1 MRTICRAALISSVLC
16 LAGGEAAAAGAP
28 HGFWKCSMGKRG
40 VYLAVLPGGVLS
52 FDGAAA
58 RYKVTGS
65 ALQVQQDGR
74 WVDYPYALTRKGKA
88 LSITMPGNQRLAC
101 KPVSLRGVASLQG
114 MLCSWSGSSSSYAGT
129 SISRST
135 RVHFDGRGNLSYHSE
150 GGFSGPSGL
159 YANRSKAQRGMYRIL
174 GNTILLVFPDG
185 DGGVAQVHMRQNSG
199 RITEVKYQGTLFAAG
214 LCK

>member
-1 MRTICRAALISSVLC
+1 
-16 LAGGEAAAAGAP
+16 
-28 HGFWKCSMGKRG
+28 MGKRK
-40 VYLAVLPGGVLS
+40 VYLAILPNGRLS

-58 RYKVTGS
+58 QYTVAGS
-65 ALQVQQDGR
+65 SLRVKQGKR
-74 WVDYPYALTRKGKA
+74 WAAYPFSRRGKA
-88 LSITMPGNQRLAC
+88 LSITMPSKQRLAC
-101 KPVSLRGVASLQG
+101 RPVSLRGAASLRG
-114 MLCSWSGSSSSYAGT
+114 MLCSWSGSSSSYGGT

-159 YANRSKAQRGMYRIL
+159 YANRGKTQRGMYRVV

-185 DGGVAQVHMRQNSG
+185 DGGAARVHMRQSSG
-199 RITEVKYQGTLFAAG
+199 RITEVKYRGALFASS